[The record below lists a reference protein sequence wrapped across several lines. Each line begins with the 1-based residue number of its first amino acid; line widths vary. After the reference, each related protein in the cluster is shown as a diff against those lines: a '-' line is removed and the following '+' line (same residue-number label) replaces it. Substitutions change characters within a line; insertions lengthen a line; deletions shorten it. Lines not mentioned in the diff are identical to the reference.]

1 MEKSRA
7 LWIYTTMC
15 KIRAFEEKAYKLFEE
30 NKLRGSVHLYTG
42 EEACAATVCSTLT
55 DDDYITSTHRGHG
68 HCIAKGAELDLAIA
82 ELMGKATGYC
92 KGRGGSMHIADLTK
106 GNLGANAI
114 VGGGI
119 PIATGAALS
128 IKMQNRKNVAVSFFG
143 DGASNEGTFHEAINF
158 SAVHKLPVIFVC
170 ENNGYGISVPLSES
184 TATPNIADRAAG
196 YGIPGY
202 IVDGYDVFD
211 IDQAFLKAK
220 EDAIA
225 GKGPSLIEVKTCRYR
240 GHWTGD
246 PEPYR
251 TREEVN
257 KWKER
262 DAIDHFAKEI
272 VEREWATMEELE
284 KIKADTIEEME
295 KAAEFA
301 LNSPDPDPA
310 HLMDDVFYEG
320 D

>member
-1 MEKSRA
+1 MDKTRA
-7 LWIYTTMC
+7 LWIYETMN

-55 DDDYITSTHRGHG
+55 NEDYITSTHRGHG
-68 HCIAKGAELDLAIA
+68 HCIAKGAQLDLAIA

-119 PIATGAALS
+119 PIATGAALA
-128 IKMQNRKNVAVSFFG
+128 IQMQKRKNVSVAFFG
-143 DGASNEGTFHEAINF
+143 DGASNQGTFHEAINF

-170 ENNGYGISVPLSES
+170 ENNGFGISVPLSES
-184 TATPNIADRAAG
+184 TATQRVVGRAAG

-202 IVDGYDVFD
+202 TVDGYDVFD

-220 EDAIA
+220 ERALA
-225 GKGPSLIEVKTCRYR
+225 GEGPSLIEVMTFRYR

-246 PEPYR
+246 QEPYR
-251 TREEVN
+251 SREEVEEWKKKYAIERFGNAIVEKEWATREEL
-257 KWKER
+257 
-262 DAIDHFAKEI
+262 D
-272 VEREWATMEELE
+272 
-284 KIKADTIEEME
+284 KIKAAAFEEME

-301 LNSPDPDPA
+301 LNSPEPDET
-310 HLMDDVFYEG
+310 HLLDDVFYAEA
-320 D
+320 